1 MAGIF
6 ISYRRADS
14 DGWAG
19 RLRDALRSRFGDIVF
34 QDVDNI
40 PDGEIFSDVIDRALE
55 KCDVALVIIGPNW
68 ASAVDEEGRRRL
80 DLENDWVRT
89 ETSRVLNRKIRVIPV
104 LVGGAR
110 MPRPE
115 DLPPDLRSLTHR
127 QAREIRSTTWDSDVS
142 FLAAHIRQIVG
153 HPGRHKMWFV
163 AVPSLVVLLGVGVFA
178 GKHYLQS
185 STPPIDENRSASSSA
200 PGAPTATPAPPR
212 GTTQPKA
219 EEFGPLAEKRVPG
232 TTPEASEPAKAK
244 PVEAAPAKRHV
255 AEEPAPKKAKSAEST
270 RAPSA
275 VAEAEAPA
283 TKAAPVARPSPSA
296 RPAAPASEPPK
307 LARREPVPAIA
318 SSPQPE
324 SRRPAPEAEAPVERP
339 APAAAPTTSAARTAT
354 LNLPNRPSSAR
365 DLKIGDSWTYKLK
378 DARFSKELATVT
390 HEVGGGDASGIRE
403 TMRAAGASSGDGDAA
418 RTIQRRLTL
427 EPRMF
432 QQTIDSQSTLIEFA
446 PFLTAFTDLQ
456 PGLRWSKIASPNS
469 GSLADWSFSGKI
481 VGRESVRVP
490 AGTFE
495 AIKAELEGNA
505 DISFPSTRDAY
516 NETIPAYQTYTIW
529 FVPDVGREVKY
540 ERRIYNRARRLLE
553 HEQYELQSYRLR

>member
-19 RLRDALRSRFGDIVF
+19 RLRDALRGRFGDIVF

-68 ASAVDEEGRRRL
+68 ASALDEEGRRRL
-80 DLENDWVRT
+80 DQENDWVRT

-153 HPGRHKMWFV
+153 HPGRRKMWFV
-163 AVPSLVVLLGVGVFA
+163 GAPALLVLLGAGVFA

-185 STPPIDENRSASSSA
+185 STGPIEENRSASSSA
-200 PGAPTATPAPPR
+200 PAAPAATPAAPHD
-212 GTTQPKA
+212 TTQPKA
-219 EEFGPLAEKRVPG
+219 EDLGPLAEKRAPG
-232 TTPEASEPAKAK
+232 STPEASEPEKAK
-244 PVEAAPAKRHV
+244 PVGAAPAKRHV
-255 AEEPAPKKAKSAEST
+255 AEEPAPKKAKSAEAT

-275 VAEAEAPA
+275 VADAEAPS
-283 TKAAPVARPSPSA
+283 TRPAPVPRPPPSA
-296 RPAAPASEPPK
+296 HPAAPASEAPK

-324 SRRPAPEAEAPVERP
+324 PRRAAPEAEAPVERS
-339 APAAAPTTSAARTAT
+339 APATRTAT

-378 DARFSKELATVT
+378 DARFSKDLATVT

-427 EPRMF
+427 EPRMY

-553 HEQYELQSYRLR
+553 HEQYELQSYKFR